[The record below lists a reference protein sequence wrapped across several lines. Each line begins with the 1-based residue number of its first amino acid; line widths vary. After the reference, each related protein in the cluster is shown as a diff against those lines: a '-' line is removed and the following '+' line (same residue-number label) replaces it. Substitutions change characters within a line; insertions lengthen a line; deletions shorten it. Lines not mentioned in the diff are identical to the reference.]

1 MKEKKYAVL
10 IASSRFPDEPELNDL
25 QFPENDV
32 DGLNEILLSKYR
44 GSFTNTFV
52 IKNSHHHAALLQT
65 HQVLRDAGQNDLVLI
80 YYSGYG
86 RLNSQGHLCLAMT
99 NTVSSL
105 IETTSIPIETIINLM
120 DASASDKKILIL
132 DCYYTGSA
140 GDSFTRS
147 GVNTQLQL
155 MSKGRGTYIVTSSS
169 KYEPEQ
175 ENLPDYQG
183 VFARNM
189 IEGIRSGKADLD
201 NDGIITM
208 EELYKYI
215 KYRIFED
222 TGPKPILWSL
232 KMEGLLHIAHIGR
245 TPAEDRRKQ
254 IRRIILDLAHKEMI
268 PDIVLF
274 KALSVVGLKVNE
286 MSDVQVLYNELLD
299 QLLDERLKAEDFI
312 LQWEQLSVENEGNV
326 SECIDIQTGNIKSK
340 EIKTGNIK
348 TGNIKNGNKSAVLA
362 SNNIQVME
370 TKAAEKIY
378 RENIYQDNIKIMENQ
393 PSMNDSL
400 NGDIQH
406 LKITDLHEKEY
417 NNSISMKF
425 VYISPG
431 TFMMGSPK
439 NETGRFE
446 NEVLHKVTLTKGYY
460 MQISPVTLKQWR
472 IFVNE
477 TKYKTEAEIDMNS
490 FGLTGTGWNKKERIY
505 WDNPGFDQTDNHPAT
520 CISWSD
526 IEEFLEWII
535 KKEGEEYRLP
545 TEAEWE
551 YACRAGTKS
560 AYSWG
565 DLLDCSRA
573 NFGNGFS
580 SECKDMNPGKTS
592 ESCSFPPNEWGL
604 YDMHGNV
611 WEWCVDWYG
620 EYSQGDIIDPKGA
633 EGSSFRVIRGGS
645 WFNHARICRSACRGR
660 LEPSYRHLG
669 FRVVKSL

>member
-1 MKEKKYAVL
+1 MKEKRYAVL
-10 IASSRFPDEPELNDL
+10 IASSRFPDEPELDDL

-32 DGLNEILLSKYR
+32 DGINEMLLSKYR
-44 GSFTNTFV
+44 GRFTNTFV
-52 IKNSHHHAALLQT
+52 MKNSPHHAALLQT
-65 HQVLRDAGQNDLVLI
+65 HQVLRDAGQNDLILI

-105 IETTSIPIETIINLM
+105 IETTSIPIETVITLM

-132 DCYYTGSA
+132 DCYYTGA
-140 GDSFTRS
+140 TGDTFTRS

-169 KYEPEQ
+169 KYEPEH
-175 ENLPDYQG
+175 ENIHNYQG

-201 NDGIITM
+201 NNGIITM

-232 KMEGLLHIAHIGR
+232 KMEGMMQIAYIGR
-245 TPAEDRRKQ
+245 TPAEDRRRQ
-254 IRRIILDLAHKEMI
+254 IRRVLLDLAHKEMI
-268 PDIVLF
+268 SDIILF
-274 KALSVVGLKVNE
+274 KALSVISLKVNE
-286 MSDVQVLYNELLD
+286 MSDIQVLYNELLD

-312 LQWEQLSVENEGNV
+312 LQWEQLSVENE
-326 SECIDIQTGNIKSK
+326 DIISI
-340 EIKTGNIK
+340 ENIK
-348 TGNIKNGNKSAVLA
+348 TVNNSGMS
-362 SNNIQVME
+362 SNNSTKVIQTDALEKNSLKNMKMME
-370 TKAAEKIY
+370 KH
-378 RENIYQDNIKIMENQ
+378 
-393 PSMNDSL
+393 SSFNDSL
-400 NGDIQH
+400 DGDMQH
-406 LKITDLHEKEY
+406 LKINDLYEKEY
-417 NNSISMKF
+417 TNNINMKF

-446 NEVLHKVTLTKGYY
+446 NEVLHKVTLTQGYY

-472 IFVNE
+472 IFIHE
-477 TKYKTEAEIDMNS
+477 TGYKTEAEIDMDS

-505 WDNPGFDQTDNHPAT
+505 WDNPGFEQTDNHPVT

-526 IEEFLEWII
+526 IEEFFEWII

-551 YACRAGTKS
+551 YACRAGTKT

-565 DLLDCSRA
+565 NLLDCSRA

-580 SECKDMNPGKTS
+580 SECKGLNPGKTS
-592 ESCSFPPNEWGL
+592 ESCSFPANDWGL

-611 WEWCVDWYG
+611 WEWCFDWYG
-620 EYSQGDIIDPKGA
+620 EYPKDDVVDPKGA
-633 EGSSFRVIRGGS
+633 KGSSFRVIRGGS

-669 FRVVKSL
+669 FRVVKPI